1 MLKCTVTL
9 NKRVSSSSRLKL
21 QSWLGTSGT
30 KESRKV
36 PEKLVRLRFII
47 PELRTRKH
55 AECGAF
61 GTSLGYILSSRGQAG
76 LV

>member
-1 MLKCTVTL
+1 MLKCNDTL

-36 PEKLVRLRFII
+36 QEKLARFRFII

-61 GTSLGYILSSRGQAG
+61 GTSLSSRGQAG